1 MEAKVKQLIIEVLK
15 INVENYSEDLEIGD
29 IPEWD
34 SANNVR
40 IIQRL
45 EEIFSINIDISDA
58 IEIEGVRDILMLLK
72 KYEIKE
78 GNGEF

>member
-1 MEAKVKQLIIEVLK
+1 MKTKVKQLIVEVLK
-15 INVENYSEDLEIGD
+15 INEENYSEDLEIGD

-40 IIQRL
+40 IIQKL

-58 IEIEGVRDILMLLK
+58 IEIEGVKDILILLN
-72 KYEIKE
+72 KYGIR
-78 GNGEF
+78 

>member
-1 MEAKVKQLIIEVLK
+1 MKTKLKQLIIEVLK
-15 INVENYSEDLEIGD
+15 INEENYSEDLEIGD

-45 EEIFSINIDISDA
+45 EEVFSINIDISDA
-58 IEIEGVRDILMLLK
+58 IEIEGIKDILILLK
-72 KYEIKE
+72 KYEIRE
-78 GNGEF
+78 INGEF

>member
-1 MEAKVKQLIIEVLK
+1 MQTKVKQLIIEVLK
-15 INVENYSEDLEIGD
+15 INEEDYSDDLEIGD

-58 IEIEGVRDILMLLK
+58 IEIEGVKDILILLN
-72 KYEIKE
+72 KYEIR
-78 GNGEF
+78 